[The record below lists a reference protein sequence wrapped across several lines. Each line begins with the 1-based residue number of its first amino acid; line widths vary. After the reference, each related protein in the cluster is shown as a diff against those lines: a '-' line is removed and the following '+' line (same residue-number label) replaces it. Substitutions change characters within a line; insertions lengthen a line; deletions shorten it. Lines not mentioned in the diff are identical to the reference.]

1 MSLQSFLGQ
10 LDYRVSV
17 QTNFWLAI
25 YYRVRLSI
33 MITVYQR
40 VLYFNLVESGAVSN
54 LEVFGSSQRLIR
66 KYYNDNKI
74 REVKFVYV
82 FHT

>member
-1 MSLQSFLGQ
+1 MSLQSFSGQ

-54 LEVFGSSQRLIR
+54 LEAFGSSQRFIR
-66 KYYNDNKI
+66 KI
-74 REVKFVYV
+74 L
-82 FHT
+82 